1 MAKLFP
7 ELNLINN
14 FIVKPTPG
22 ELKLLTFLHTCL
34 DDSYEVYFQP
44 FLNGDNPDIIILRE
58 NSGAMI
64 IEVKDWQL
72 DYYRLSPKKHWQL
85 KNVRNNLGNLQI
97 VKSPIQQ
104 VFEYKE
110 NLYNLH
116 IESLLEKR
124 IKNPKYLSVV
134 TCVVYFHNATKSD
147 LDSFLTNDFKEDINY
162 LKYLSHFE
170 LMGFDSLNEINFKS
184 IMYKRWMDRQS
195 YLFDEGLYK
204 SFKRYLVPPLHTVE
218 QGTRIIYTDEQ
229 ERVIDSRPKKE
240 QKIKG
245 VAGSGKTLTLAK
257 RAVNAHL
264 RHKGEVL
271 ILTFNIS
278 LRNYI
283 HDKISEV
290 RENFAWK
297 HFTILHYHQ
306 FIKAHNNNIGFVKTL
321 PDEDMRAGGK
331 TYETIIVDE
340 IQDYEENWVRNIK
353 SLLSPSGEYVVFGDE
368 KQNIYQRKLEDRKP
382 FTGIGGQWNI
392 LKKSFRVTI
401 DIGNLATAF
410 QKYFF
415 TEKYEFD
422 EIIFQRSLFDMS
434 LIHYHNLNVPDI
446 DQILNIYQ
454 ETITKN
460 SIHDNDICLQ
470 ACKVEILR
478 SVDQQIRVSKHQR
491 TNTMFETAEVYEK
504 LKVQMTDLNGNIDS
518 KKLKKELDVIRRNKK
533 FNFWMNSGTV
543 KLSTIH
549 SFKGWEVPTLF
560 LIIEP
565 EELEN
570 TGDFTS
576 DELIYTAI
584 TRCRQ
589 NLIIINLGNAKYD
602 QFFKIAVKK

>member
-7 ELNLINN
+7 PLAQCNQLK
-14 FIVKPTPG
+14 VKPTPG
-22 ELKLLTFLHTCL
+22 ELHLLGLLNNYL
-34 DDSYEVYFQP
+34 DDTYEVYFQP
-44 FLNGDNPDIIILRE
+44 YLNGDNPDIIVLRE
-58 NSGAMI
+58 NSGVMV
-64 IEVKDWQL
+64 IEVKDWHLEHYQ
-72 DYYRLSPKKHWQL
+72 LSPKKHWQL
-85 KNVRNNLGNLQI
+85 KNISNPFGRPQL

-104 VFEYKE
+104 VYEYKE

-134 TCVVYFHNATKSD
+134 TCAVYFHHAAKAA
-147 LDSFLTNDFKEDINY
+147 LDDFLTRDFQNDQPY
-162 LKYLSHFE
+162 LKYLTHFE
-170 LMGFDSLNEINFKS
+170 LLGFDSLNEINFKS
-184 IMYKRWMDRQS
+184 ILKKRWMDRQS

-204 SFKRYLVPPLHTVE
+204 SFRRYLIPPLHTTE
-218 QGTRIIYTDEQ
+218 QGTRINYTDEQ
-229 ERVIDSRPKKE
+229 ERVIQSRAGVQ

-264 RHKGEVL
+264 RHRGEVL

-290 RENFAWK
+290 RENFEWK

-306 FIKAHNNNIGFVKTL
+306 FIKAHNNNIGFVKTDD
-321 PDEDMRAGGK
+321 DEDLRTGGK
-331 TYETIIVDE
+331 TYDTVIIDE
-340 IQDYEENWVRNIK
+340 IQDYQKDWVQNVR
-353 SLLSPSGEYVVFGDE
+353 SLLSPTGEYVVFGDE
-368 KQNIYQRKLEDRKP
+368 KQNIYQRLLEDKKP

-392 LKKSFRVTI
+392 LKKSFRVTV

-410 QKYFF
+410 QRHFF
-415 TEKYEFD
+415 TDKYEFD
-422 EIIFQRSLFDMS
+422 EIIFQRSLFDLS
-434 LIHYHNLNVPDI
+434 LIHYHHLDSGGVE
-446 DQILNIYQ
+446 QILKIYKD
-454 ETITKN
+454 TIITHQ
-460 SIHDNDICLQ
+460 IHDNDVCLQ

-478 SVDQQIRVSKHQR
+478 GIDHQIRTVMHQR
-491 TNTMFETAEVYEK
+491 TNTMFETLEVYDK
-504 LKVQMTDLNGNIDS
+504 LKADFTGAEGKVDEAR
-518 KKLKKELDVIRRNKK
+518 LKKELDAIRRNKK
-533 FNFWMNSGTV
+533 FNFWMNSGTT

-560 LIIEP
+560 LIIE
-565 EELEN
+565 
-570 TGDFTS
+570 GIDAGDADDFTS

-589 NLIIINLGNAKYD
+589 NLVIINLSNPRYHA
-602 QFFKIAVKK
+602 FFSKAVK